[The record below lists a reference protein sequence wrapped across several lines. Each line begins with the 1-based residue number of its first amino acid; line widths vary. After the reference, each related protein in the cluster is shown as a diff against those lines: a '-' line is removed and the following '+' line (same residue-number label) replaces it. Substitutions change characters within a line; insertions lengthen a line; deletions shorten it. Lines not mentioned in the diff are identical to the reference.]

1 MKWTAESFLNLLL
14 VFIPVP
20 PIAAWLGAPD
30 TVVFISACLGIIPL
44 AGLMG
49 KATEYLSERVGSG
62 LGGLLNATFGN
73 ACELIIS
80 FAALRAGLI
89 DVVKASITGSII
101 GNVLLVLG
109 AAILAGGLRYDR
121 QTFNRIAATTSATLL
136 ALAAISLTV
145 PAVFHYS
152 VANPHTPRFHIIRR
166 VLGDEMLSGNKAEQ
180 ADHHA
185 KAVKG
190 HEAIQQIKEQRKI
203 QQQDLVDFTSH
214 PIPEGT
220 ELELVPEESNDD
232 VISHQ
237 DIEGGNS
244 SAAQRPVPP
253 LNEAKL
259 AFAISV
265 VLFLTYVANLIFSLK
280 THRNL
285 YDAQGDPEADDAMG
299 VAKWDWKKSVFILLV
314 TTILV
319 AVLSEYLVGAIEK
332 AAEAMGLTKIFIGVV
347 LVAII
352 GNAAEHTT
360 AVLMAV
366 KNKMDLAI
374 NIALGSGA
382 QIALFVAPVLVFAS
396 FIIGKPMDLRFTELE
411 LMAIVVA
418 VIILAFVATDGEC
431 NWMEGVQLLAVYFI
445 LCATFYLA

>member
-1 MKWTAESFLNLLL
+1 MKWTAESYLNLLL
-14 VFIPVP
+14 IFIPVP
-20 PIAAWLGAPD
+20 PIAVWLGAPE
-30 TVVFISACLGIIPL
+30 TVIFVSACLGIIPL

-109 AAILAGGLRYDR
+109 AAIFAGGLRYER

-152 VANPHTPRFHIIRR
+152 VANPHTPRFHLIRR
-166 VLGDEMLSGNKAEQ
+166 ALGPAEKPGNNKLGKM
-180 ADHHA
+180 DRVA
-185 KAVKG
+185 KPKP
-190 HEAIQQIKEQRKI
+190 QL
-203 QQQDLVDFTSH
+203 DLVDFSAN
-214 PIPEGT
+214 PSIPEGA
-220 ELELVPEESNDD
+220 ELELVPVEANDD
-232 VISHQ
+232 VVSHH
-237 DIEGGNS
+237 DPGG
-244 SAAQRPVPP
+244 SASEAQRSTPP

-259 AFAISV
+259 ALAISV
-265 VLFLTYVANLIFSLK
+265 VLFLTYIANLIFSLK

-285 YDAQGDPEADDAMG
+285 YNAEGDAEADDAMG
-299 VAKWDWKKSVFILLV
+299 VAQWDVRKSILILCV

-319 AVLSEYLVGAIEK
+319 AILSEYLVHAIEK

-396 FIIGKPMDLRFTELE
+396 FILGKPMDLRFTEIE
-411 LMAIVVA
+411 LMAIVVS

-431 NWMEGVQLLAVYFI
+431 NWMEGVQLLAVYLI